1 MNAERNLW
9 IAHIYAMVDD
19 AIGVFKL
26 PDVIDDTP
34 AMESFDNQ
42 YEKIR
47 KRLKEHD
54 IKIISREQFHQNWGG
69 VYDTN
74 RARHYITSGDFGG
87 AVEAVGYDSLFVNK
101 IFDLVQY
108 AITLEKKL
116 YDEFKRKD

>member
-19 AIGVFKL
+19 ALGVFKL

-47 KRLKEHD
+47 KRLKERD
-54 IKIISREQFHQNWGG
+54 IKINSRKQFHQNWGG
-69 VYDTN
+69 VYGTD
-74 RARHYITSGDFGG
+74 RARHWLQYSDFDE
-87 AVEAVGYDSLFVNK
+87 VVRLVGYDSLFVNK

-116 YDEFKRKD
+116 YDEFKK